1 MITHKDLNYHYYKY
15 LIFQIFQIFIK
26 FHWAR
31 KVGDESKWLLGVG
44 PVFKEHRTHA
54 FFGQDER
61 PV

>member
-1 MITHKDLNYHYYKY
+1 MEK
-15 LIFQIFQIFIK
+15 
-26 FHWAR
+26 
-31 KVGDESKWLLGVG
+31 SKMKANSFSVLGVG